1 MNIYK
6 SYCIK
11 MIYVLIHRWIIIKL
25 SVIGFNCFLIIY
37 NMKEVNYCRSQKFNS
52 IKFPACIIYIGS
64 LSAFS
69 GLSDPQALNQAVS
82 AYQACHFVGMPECD
96 VGSFNFIIN

>member
-1 MNIYK
+1 
-6 SYCIK
+6 
-11 MIYVLIHRWIIIKL
+11 
-25 SVIGFNCFLIIY
+25 
-37 NMKEVNYCRSQKFNS
+37 MKEVNYCRSQNFNS
-52 IKFPACIIYIGS
+52 IKFPACVIYIGS

-96 VGSFNFIIN
+96 VGSFNFIIKLD